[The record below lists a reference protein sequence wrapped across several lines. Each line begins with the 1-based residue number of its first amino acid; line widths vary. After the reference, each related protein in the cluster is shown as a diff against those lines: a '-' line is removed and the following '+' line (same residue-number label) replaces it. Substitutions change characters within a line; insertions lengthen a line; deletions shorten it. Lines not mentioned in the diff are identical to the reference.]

1 MGAIP
6 VKFESANPKQ
16 FQIMKRII
24 LLIIILVFSAA
35 SLMAQQIP
43 SLPNNLNSVRSSDI
57 SDEQIVLIAQQMK
70 QNKVTTKE
78 AYQLMLQRGMSIVEA
93 NLITQRIDRV
103 ITAEQDRDLKP
114 GGKEDENDFRS
125 DPRGTRTMTP
135 IKTDTFTVK
144 NPKKIFGLEI
154 FNNGVLQLIDQ
165 DIQIATPMN
174 YIIGPGDEIVVNIYG
189 YQEAKHTLRVSP
201 EGDIT
206 VPYAGSI
213 YVAGLTIEQA
223 TIKIKNRLAASGY
236 SNIRTGLTKVN
247 VSIGRIRSIK
257 VTILGE
263 VNKPGTYTIPSLAT
277 VFNALYLSGGP
288 NEIGSMRN
296 IQVIRN
302 GKLIDQLDMYDFLIN
317 GNQSGNILLR
327 DQDVIRIPPYTARVS
342 FDGEVK
348 RTGLFEVKEGE
359 NLQQVLNYAGGFTD
373 SAYTASI
380 KAYKITDTEKKIFD
394 ISKDKFTSYFP
405 SRSESYV
412 VGKVIDRF
420 ANRVILQG
428 AVYLPGE
435 YELTPGMTVGDLLKK
450 AQGLKEEAYLNRGII
465 TRVRND
471 LTEEVI
477 AFSPSL
483 LLRGAEKDIVLQ
495 KDDQVTISSVL
506 NFRDKQTVL
515 INGEVRKPGEFTFR
529 ENMSLKDALVLA
541 GGFTDAAT
549 PQRIEI
555 ARRIKR
561 EGYDTSD
568 LQIAEVINVESLS
581 GLDISGKDVKL
592 FPWDVIVVRKNPS
605 YRTQVNVRIEG
616 EVAYPGNYV
625 LQSKNERVS
634 ALLKRAGGLTR
645 EAYPNGVYLKRLN
658 SNSVVS
664 QLTTQKVNKIQ
675 QQLKDTSMRVAEEV
689 LRPFDQ
695 MAINLTN
702 VLNSPGGIDDII
714 LEEGD
719 VLTVPQRRSEVRIT
733 GEVLFPTQVVYED
746 NMTLED
752 YLGRAGG
759 VTEGADSKRI
769 YVLYPNGN
777 AGRTTRYLFGKK
789 YPVITPGAEIIVPKK
804 PESKR
809 QRLSTAELVGIT
821 TAITAMAAV
830 LVQLLKK

>member
-1 MGAIP
+1 
-6 VKFESANPKQ
+6 
-16 FQIMKRII
+16 MKRILL
-24 LLIIILVFSAA
+24 LLIVLIAGYTA
-35 SLMAQQIP
+35 TAQQIP
-43 SLPNNLNSVRSSDI
+43 GLPSNLNSVRSSDV

-78 AYQLMLQRGMSIVEA
+78 AYQLMLQRGMSMVEA

-103 ITAEQDRDLKP
+103 MLADQ
-114 GGKEDENDFRS
+114 ENDAKAKSKEAEDDNRFDNNRS
-125 DPRGTRTMTP
+125 VRTMAP
-135 IKTDTFTVK
+135 MKNDTTTVR

-165 DIQIATPMN
+165 DIQIATPLN
-174 YIIGPGDEIVVNIYG
+174 YIIGPGDEIIINIYG

-223 TIKIKNRLAASGY
+223 TIKIKNKLASSGY
-236 SNIRTGLTKVN
+236 ANIKTGLTKVN
-247 VSIGRIRSIK
+247 IGIGRIRSIK
-257 VTILGE
+257 ITILGE
-263 VNKPGTYTIPSLAT
+263 VNKPGTYTLPSLAT

-296 IQVIRN
+296 IQVVRN
-302 GKLIDQLDMYDFLIN
+302 GKIIDQLDMYDFLVN
-317 GNQSGNILLR
+317 GNQSGNIMLR

-342 FDGEVK
+342 FEGEVK

-359 NLQQVLNYAGGFTD
+359 NLQQLLNYAGGFTD

-380 KAYKITDTEKKIFD
+380 KAYKTTDTEKKIFD
-394 ISKDKFTSYFP
+394 ITKDQFASYYP
-405 SRSESYV
+405 SRSELYV
-412 VGKVIDRF
+412 VNKVIDRY
-420 ANRVILQG
+420 ANRVIIQG

-435 YELTPGMTVGDLLKK
+435 YELSPGLTVGGLLKK
-450 AQGLKEEAYLNRGII
+450 AQGLKDEAYLNRGII

-477 AFSPSL
+477 AFSPAL
-483 LLRGAEKDIVLQ
+483 LLRGAVQDIPLQ

-515 INGEVRKPGEFTFR
+515 INGEVRKPGEFTYR
-529 ENMSLKDALVLA
+529 ENMTLKDALLQA

-561 EGYDTSD
+561 EGFDTSD
-568 LQIAEVINVESLS
+568 LRIAQVINVESLS
-581 GLDISGKDVKL
+581 SLDAGNDVKL
-592 FPWDVIVVRKNPS
+592 SPWDVIVVRKNPS
-605 YRTQVNVRIEG
+605 YKTQVNVRIEG

-625 LQSKNERVS
+625 LQSKSERVS
-634 ALLKRAGGLTR
+634 DLIKRAGGLSR
-645 EAYPNGVYLKRLN
+645 EAYPSGVYLKRLN
-658 SNSVVS
+658 NNSVVS

-675 QQLKDTSMRVAEEV
+675 QQLKDTSAKVEQEV

-702 VLNSPGGIDDII
+702 VLNNPGGIDDIV

-719 VLTVPQRRSEVRIT
+719 VLTVPQRRSEVRIS

-746 NMTLED
+746 NMRLED
-752 YLGRAGG
+752 YLDRAGG
-759 VTEGADSKRI
+759 VTDVANQKRI

-777 AGRTTRYLFGKK
+777 ASRTTKFLFGKK

-804 PESKR
+804 PVSNR
-809 QRLSTAELVGIT
+809 QRLSTAEVVGIT
-821 TAITAMAAV
+821 TALAAVAGV
-830 LVQLLKK
+830 LVQLLRN